1 MNKIHIESFPFEE
14 RYVPKRNTFWLEA
27 RKSYNH
33 GCKDA
38 AMYEEVGD
46 GIHAVCIEVVSCHS
60 CWQVGHDSNHEY
72 DYVGNVRR
80 IADIVKDRDYIDPE
94 EEEA

>member
-1 MNKIHIESFPFEE
+1 MKIENLGDVCVPVNRTFRFEAGK
-14 RYVPKRNTFWLEA
+14 Y
-27 RKSYNH
+27 YNH
-33 GCKDA
+33 GCTDA
-38 AMYEEVGD
+38 AVYEEMKD
-46 GIHAVCIEVVSCHS
+46 GVNAVCVEVISCHS